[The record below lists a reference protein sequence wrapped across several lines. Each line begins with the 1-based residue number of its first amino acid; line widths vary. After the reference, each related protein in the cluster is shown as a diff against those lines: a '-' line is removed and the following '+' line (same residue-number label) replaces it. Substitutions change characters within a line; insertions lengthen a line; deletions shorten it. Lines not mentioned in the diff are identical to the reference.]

1 MHKILLIPILFLSSY
16 TFACSNLLN
25 TEMRLLD
32 SSETVNL
39 CSYEDQ
45 VLLVVNVASRCGYT
59 YQYASLQKLY
69 EEYKDE
75 GFAVLGVPSR
85 DFMQEYSAEEDV
97 AEFCSTEYGV
107 NFPMLATSKVRAPK
121 ASALYKKL
129 IKQSGFSPSWNFNKY
144 LISRDGSVVST
155 YGSKVKPDSI
165 ELTSKIEE
173 LLKR

>member
-16 TFACSNLLN
+16 TFACSNLLD
-25 TEMRLLD
+25 TDMRLLD

-69 EEYKDE
+69 EEYKDD
-75 GFAVLGVPSR
+75 GFVVLGVPSR
-85 DFMQEYSAEEDV
+85 DFMQEYSSEEDV

-107 NFPMLATSKVRAPK
+107 NFPMLATSKVRGPK

-155 YGSKVKPDSI
+155 YGSKVKRDSI

-173 LLKR
+173 LL

>member
-16 TFACSNLLN
+16 TFACSNLLD
-25 TEMRLLD
+25 TDMRLLD

-75 GFAVLGVPSR
+75 GFVVLGVPSR
-85 DFMQEYSAEEDV
+85 DFMQEYSSEEDV

-107 NFPMLATSKVRAPK
+107 NFPMLATSKVRGPK

-173 LLKR
+173 LL

>member
-1 MHKILLIPILFLSSY
+1 MFSFFNKSVYGTSGDVYDFKFNSIDGGQIELSDY
-16 TFACSNLLN
+16 K
-25 TEMRLLD
+25 D
-32 SSETVNL
+32 KVI
-39 CSYEDQ
+39 
-45 VLLVVNVASRCGYT
+45 VIVNVASRCGYT

-85 DFMQEYSAEEDV
+85 DFMQEYSSEEDV

-107 NFPMLATSKVRAPK
+107 NFPMLATSKVRGPK